1 MKILYKSVD
10 NASFRERKIMN
21 VIEDDTYY
29 NNIFDDGG
37 SQYSLTGFALP
48 PLGGLGPLKPKL
60 RRFIISPNN
69 YYYRR
74 WQSFLAALVFYS
86 AWVSPFELGFL
97 NEPSMF
103 LSIADNVVNGLFFV
117 DIGLTF
123 FVAYHDKSTYL
134 FEDRFGRIACRYL
147 RSWFLL
153 DVVSSIPYEAVREII
168 HQNVK
173 TYGYFS
179 LLRLWRLRRVGSMF
193 ARLEKDRHYNY
204 FWLRCAKLAC
214 VTLFV
219 THFAACF
226 YFLIADT
233 YVKDRSTTWL
243 ALIPDVD
250 NQSTMALYIISLYW
264 SIFTLSSVGYGDVH
278 PVNKW
283 EMLYCFVYCLVNVG
297 FGSYLIGNM
306 TNLVVHSTRRTM
318 KYRDTVQAATKFA
331 HRNRVPVRLEEQML
345 SHLLMKYKT
354 DLEGVQ
360 QQEIIDS
367 LPKAIRSSI
376 SYCLFYRLMDGVY
389 LFDGV
394 SKDLIF
400 QLVTEMKAEY
410 IPPKQDVIM
419 ENEAPA
425 DFYLFVTGGAELIKL
440 ENGVEN
446 VVGEVNAGELVGE
459 IGVLCY
465 RPHPYTARAKRLS
478 QVLRLSRTVFLNLI
492 NSSVGDG
499 TVIMNNFLNHL
510 QASTIPGMD
519 VIFVETQ
526 AMLARGKTDL
536 PIGTYFAAIRN
547 DNKMLE
553 WLLRNGSDL
562 TEADRNG
569 RTAMHVATS
578 SGNEHGVTL
587 LLKFGAD
594 PNIKDLDGNIPLW
607 EAMIGGHKSVE
618 KILIKYGASLFCAEA
633 GYLAYSAAERN
644 SIELLKELVE
654 LGVDVSKPNKHGG
667 STALHAAVSEGNTE
681 MVRLL
686 LDQGADV
693 DKKDGV
699 GWTPR
704 GLADHQGHEEIIL
717 IFQNI
722 KEKKEEVSDVPIPE
736 NGTPNVPYRGKFQS
750 QPVMPAVLGSKKSS
764 LLPRPTPV
772 LGSQESLLLSSTHD
786 ELPWLD
792 SHRRKRANTF
802 HNSIFGMIAA
812 ANRSKKGFKVSESI
826 IANTENVH
834 GLVARVTLS
843 CPEIGEHGG
852 KLSFLP
858 KSLKELLDI
867 GAKKFNISPTKILNK
882 EGALIDDID
891 LIKDGDHLIIA
902 SD

>member
-1 MKILYKSVD
+1 MKTWHKSID

-21 VIEDDTYY
+21 IREDDNHY
-29 NNIFDDGG
+29 NNIFDD
-37 SQYSLTGFALP
+37 SQYSLTGFPLP
-48 PLGGLGPLKPKL
+48 PLGGLGPRKHKL
-60 RRFIISPNN
+60 RRFIISPSNSH
-69 YYYRR
+69 YKK
-74 WQSFLAALVFYS
+74 WQLFLAALVFYS
-86 AWVSPFELGFL
+86 AWVSPFEFGFL
-97 NEPSMF
+97 KEPTKF
-103 LSIADNVVNGLFFV
+103 FAIADNVVNGLFFV

-134 FEDRFGRIACRYL
+134 FEDRFQLIAFRYI
-147 RSWFLL
+147 RTWFLL
-153 DVVSSIPYEAVREII
+153 DVFSCIPYELVRIMI
-168 HQNVK
+168 PGGLK
-173 TYGYFS
+173 SYGYFS
-179 LLRLWRLRRVGSMF
+179 MLRLWRLRRVGAMF

-204 FWLRCAKLAC
+204 FWLRCIKLTC

-219 THFAACF
+219 SHFAACF
-226 YFLIADT
+226 YFFIANN

-243 ALIPDVD
+243 GAVSDVD
-250 NQSTMALYIISLYW
+250 SKSMMTLYITSLYW
-264 SIFTLSSVGYGDVH
+264 SIITLSSVGYGDVH
-278 PVNKW
+278 PVNTR
-283 EMLYCFVYCLVNVG
+283 EMIYCFLYCLVNVG

-318 KYRDTVQAATKFA
+318 EYRDTVQAATKFA

-376 SYCLFYRLMDGVY
+376 SYCLFYKLMDGVY
-389 LFDGV
+389 LFEGV

-410 IPPKQDVIM
+410 IPPKQDVVM
-419 ENEAPA
+419 DNEAPS

-440 ENGVEN
+440 VNGVEQ
-446 VVGEVNAGELVGE
+446 VVGEVNAGDLVGE
-459 IGVLCY
+459 VGVLCY
-465 RPHPYTARAKRLS
+465 RPHPYTARTKRLS
-478 QVLRLSRTVFLNLI
+478 QVLRLSRTAFLNLI
-492 NSSVGDG
+492 HSSVGDG

-510 QASTIPGMD
+510 QTSTIPGMD
-519 VIFVETQ
+519 DILVEVE

-536 PIGTYFAAIRN
+536 PIGAYFAAIRN

-553 WLLRNGSDL
+553 WLVRNGSDL
-562 TEADRNG
+562 TEADRHG
-569 RTAMHVATS
+569 RTAMHVAAFN
-578 SGNEHGVTL
+578 GNERGVTL

-594 PNIKDLDGNIPLW
+594 PNSKDLDGNIPLW
-607 EAMIGGHKSVE
+607 DAMMGGHKSVE
-618 KILIKYGASLFCAEA
+618 KILTKYGANLFCAHA
-633 GYLAYSAAERN
+633 GYLAYSAAEKN
-644 SIELLKELVE
+644 SIELLKELIK
-654 LGVDVSKPNKHGG
+654 LGVDVSTPNEHGG

-693 DKKDGV
+693 DKKDGA

-704 GLADHQGHEEIIL
+704 GLAEHQGHEEIKL

-722 KEKKEEVSDVPIPE
+722 KEKIKEVHDILIPE
-736 NGTPNVPYRGKFQS
+736 SFNLNVPYGGRLRS
-750 QPVMPAVLGSKKSS
+750 EPVMPAVPRSKESG
-764 LLPRPTPV
+764 LLPRPTPI
-772 LGSQESLLLSSTHD
+772 LGSQESLLCSPTHD

-792 SHRRKRANTF
+792 SHRRRRANTF
-802 HNSIFGMIAA
+802 HNSIFGMISA

-826 IANTENVH
+826 VTNTENMH

-843 CPEIGEHGG
+843 CPEKGEHGG

-858 KSLKELLDI
+858 KSLQELLDI

-882 EGALIDDID
+882 EGALIDDIN
-891 LIKDGDHLIIA
+891 LIRDGDHLIIA